1 MYAIP
6 VPPIEPIYKRSSHAL
21 HLILTI
27 LSVGVWGLLVWW
39 PMALITN
46 SSNNRKR
53 RAYQRERAK
62 YEQDRWAFEQA
73 HRTPPPGSW

>member
-1 MYAIP
+1 M
-6 VPPIEPIYKRSSHAL
+6 V
-21 HLILTI
+21 
-27 LSVGVWGLLVWW
+27 
-39 PMALITN
+39 LITK

-73 HRTPPPGSW
+73 HRMPSQQPQPWGAPDRQQLH